1 MNKAV
6 VGFVAGAAVVGATG
20 FGTLVYPQMR
30 AKQQVDQAI
39 AALPTEMRASYQTL
53 DYSLFTGKL
62 VIGGLEMTVQEG
74 DDILTT
80 KMASVTLRGLSKER
94 VDEVRGT
101 GLSLEDGGQT
111 LRMDAEELTG
121 EKLEAPEG
129 LLAGMATPTALNLK
143 RLALSGVAVALGEEK
158 VNLREIVLADYA
170 QTAKVPLSMTLGIHG
185 MLIEPQSLPDQD
197 ARDGLAKLGYD
208 KLSLNFDLSYAHVP
222 ETKRLSIKQASIS
235 GDGIGQLS
243 VAMNLGGIDPT
254 GLEDPALALAA
265 AQMATLESLELRYD
279 DASLAG
285 RVLKLAATEAEME
298 ESQFKAMLLAQLAE
312 AGAQAPAVP
321 LTKEVVD
328 SATAFLTNPKSL
340 SLHMKPAQPVPLFQL
355 MGGAQEDPYA
365 LAQAM
370 GLSVSAN
377 R

>member
-6 VGFVAGAAVVGATG
+6 VGLVAGAAVVGAAG

-39 AALPTEMRASYQTL
+39 ASLPKEMQASYQTL

-62 VIGGLEMTVQEG
+62 VIGGFEMTVQEG
-74 DDILTT
+74 DETLTT
-80 KMASVTLRGLSKER
+80 KLASVTLRDLSKNS
-94 VDEVRGT
+94 VGEVRGT
-101 GLSLEDGGQT
+101 GLILEDGNHT
-111 LRMDAEELTG
+111 MRMDAEELNG

-129 LLAGMATPTALNLK
+129 LLASMATPTALNLK
-143 RLALSGVAVALGEEK
+143 RIVFSGVAVTVGEEK
-158 VNLREIVLADYA
+158 AKLREIVLSDYA

-185 MLIEPQSLPDQD
+185 VLVEPQSLPDQD

-208 KLSLNFDLSYAHVP
+208 KLSLNFDLSYAHAP

-235 GDGIGQLS
+235 GDGVGQLS
-243 VAMNLGGIDPT
+243 VAMNLGGIDPA

-321 LTKEVVD
+321 LTKDVVD

-340 SLHMKPAQPVPLFQL
+340 LLRMNPAQPIPLFQL
-355 MGGAQEDPYA
+355 MGGAQDPYA
-365 LAQAM
+365 LAQAL
-370 GLSVSAN
+370 GVSVSAN